1 VRIQGPS
8 LADNRRAGDRFA
20 ELVMHHVNASV
31 KAAAR
36 TLDGTP
42 TPDDLAPLRRHWESR
57 VDGELLMALR
67 REWFREANATLRNL
81 EDAATKADEAL
92 TASAVEILPVRDLL
106 AEEYLAS
113 ARNRLVA
120 VGDETWQHA
129 RDQMLIGLRE
139 GESIKQIQNRVT
151 SATELARPR
160 AEVIARTEVIGASNR
175 GAIEQMYAA
184 GLPATKEWIATNDS
198 RTRPTHHAVDG
209 KKVGLKEDFMVGG
222 ASMDGPHDPKGPA
235 KETVSCRC
243 TLGFEIGE
251 EDLVEEDLA
260 SEVLQAET
268 LTEDQYAML
277 APGRKHALSS
287 IEKILGQTRQG
298 KNTFEVIKSFTEKRG
313 GVTRLRQ
320 LLESAL
326 SGDELSL
333 AQRVKAEDFLAALNG
348 YNLSAVPQ
356 LYRGIGI
363 KPVIKSTEND
373 WFDAFEAQY
382 KIGTK
387 VDLPISSFTSSSRKA
402 EEFMRSPGGG
412 TTGRSGLVQ
421 MKIIVDGQTHA
432 LPVENMSKFAA
443 EKEWLAGGRFEVT
456 RFDPPT
462 GKRGYYEMHVKQIDT
477 LHLPKRSES

>member
-20 ELVMHHVNASV
+20 ELVMRNVDTVVRS
-31 KAAAR
+31 AAR
-36 TLDGTP
+36 TLESTS
-42 TPDDLAPLRRHWESR
+42 TPDDLAVMRRHFESR
-57 VDGELLMALR
+57 IDNELLMALR
-67 REWFREANATLRNL
+67 REWFREANETLRSL
-81 EDAATKADEAL
+81 EDAAVKVDDSI
-92 TASAVEILPVRDLL
+92 TASAVEIVPVRDQL
-106 AEEYLAS
+106 AEAYLAS
-113 ARNRLVA
+113 ARNRLVQVA
-120 VGDETWQHA
+120 DETWQHA
-129 RDQMLIGLRE
+129 REQMMTGMRE
-139 GESIKQIQNRVT
+139 GESITQIRDRVVG
-151 SATELARPR
+151 ATELARPR

-175 GAIEQMYAA
+175 GAIEQMYTA

-209 KKVGLKEDFMVGG
+209 KKVDLKEDFLVGG
-222 ASMDGPHDPKGPA
+222 VSMDGPHDPKGPA
-235 KETVSCRC
+235 SETVSCRC
-243 TLGFEIGE
+243 TLGFEVLE

-260 SEVLQAET
+260 SEALQAET
-268 LTEDQYAML
+268 LTEDQYAAL
-277 APGRKHALSS
+277 TPGRKRALSS

-326 SGDELSL
+326 SGKDLSL

-348 YNLSAVPQ
+348 YNRSAVPQ

-363 KPVIKSTEND
+363 KPVIESTENA

-382 KIGTK
+382 KVGTK
-387 VDLPISSFTSSSRKA
+387 MDLPISSFTSSSRKA

-412 TTGRSGLVQ
+412 ASRSGLVQ
-421 MKIIVDGQTHA
+421 VKIVVDGQTHA

-462 GKRGYYEMHVKQIDT
+462 GKRGYYEVHVKQIDT